1 MIRCRTCQR
10 IKEKKDF
17 YLQSGGSRNR
27 NGVKTFKSCI
37 PCTAKNIAEQK
48 RKIYEWVDNY
58 KTSIGCE
65 HCGIQDNRCLQL
77 HHRET
82 ETKKHSVAKLIGKG
96 YVFKTVKTEVEK
108 CEVLCANC
116 HSIHHHEER
125 RSGNWGAGKY
135 INQEEVQEECTP
147 IVEQLELFLNFVEE

>member
-37 PCTAKNIAEQK
+37 SCTAKNIAEQK